1 MSRRAKIS
9 RIEELIAS
17 KRKAQQERRKQWAK
31 ALPIHAQRHATAVAA
46 IVLAG
51 EPKIDEPLIRAW
63 ARSLRHY
70 EIAIDPTTKSE
81 QIRAALHARSQDR
94 VLAQGQQ
101 ATVLQLPAA
110 AVGAKATQRAAYV

>member
-70 EIAIDPTTKSE
+70 EIAIDPTTKSG

>member
-17 KRKAQQERRKQWAK
+17 KLKAQHERRKQWAK

-46 IVLAG
+46 IALAG

-70 EIAIDPTTKSE
+70 EIARSISQPKSE
-81 QIRAALHARSQDR
+81 QVRGSMSTALSKYYWETTIIRE
-94 VLAQGQQ
+94 VC
-101 ATVLQLPAA
+101 
-110 AVGAKATQRAAYV
+110 

>member
-17 KRKAQQERRKQWAK
+17 KLKAQQERRKQWAK

-46 IVLAG
+46 IALAG
-51 EPKIDEPLIRAW
+51 EPKIDEPLNRAW

-70 EIAIDPTTKSE
+70 EMALDPTTKSE
-81 QIRAALHARSQDR
+81 QIRAA
-94 VLAQGQQ
+94 
-101 ATVLQLPAA
+101 
-110 AVGAKATQRAAYV
+110 